1 MGRPGTSAR
10 RAQVWQWLRHKAK
23 LDGGQVLTEDAF
35 HRMLDEEMGRLKGQ
49 LGAERWARGHFPEA
63 IRLFRE
69 FSTSKTLAPF
79 LTLPA
84 YERLHEAPMAKL

>member
-1 MGRPGTSAR
+1 MLTGSMAR
-10 RAQVWQWLRHKAK
+10 RVQVWQWLR
-23 LDGGQVLTEDAF
+23 
-35 HRMLDEEMGRLKGQ
+35 DEEMGRLKGR
-49 LGAERWARGHFPEA
+49 LGAERWGRGHFPEA

-84 YERLHEAPMAKL
+84 YERLHEPPMAKL

>member
-1 MGRPGTSAR
+1 MLTGSMAR
-10 RAQVWQWLRHKAK
+10 RVQVWQWLRHKAK
-23 LDGGQVLTEDAF
+23 LDDGQVLTEGAF

-49 LGAERWARGHFPEA
+49 LGAERWGRSHFPEA

-84 YERLHEAPMAKL
+84 YERLHEPPMAKL

>member
-1 MGRPGTSAR
+1 MRM
-10 RAQVWQWLRHKAK
+10 QVWQWLRHKAQ
-23 LDGGQVLTEDAF
+23 LDNGQVLTVDAF
-35 HRMLDEEMGRLKGQ
+35 SRMLDEEMARLKGE

-69 FSTSKTLAPF
+69 FSTSRTLAPF

-84 YERLHEAPMAKL
+84 YERLHEAPMSKL